1 VVRQIIRGEIGF
13 DGLLMTDDLS
23 MGALTGSFASRTKS
37 ALFAGC
43 DIVLHCNGRLDE
55 MKEIAGEVPK
65 LAGAALRR
73 AEAALSHLRAPVPLD
88 FERAEARLTELI
100 GPAA

>member
-1 VVRQIIRGEIGF
+1 MAALDGPFGE
-13 DGLLMTDDLS
+13 
-23 MGALTGSFASRTKS
+23 RTKS

-55 MKEIAGEVPK
+55 MREIAGEAKP
-65 LAGAALRR
+65 LSGHALRR

-88 FERAEARLTELI
+88 IQRAEARLDELV
-100 GPAA
+100 GAVA